1 MKSTN
6 FPLNLCHTAD
16 LLQDE
21 HHLDTCMYV
30 YSIFC
35 ACIYENFLTF
45 FTFPVVICI
54 GLSTSQYL
62 AIECN
67 TIRVDNFQCDKSI
80 TVIDYLN
87 TCVCKQITM
96 EMLKPVYLKK
106 NLSFRIATITES
118 QTLSCQLQP
127 HCAHPISSVC
137 KKTVSSG
144 DCM

>member
-1 MKSTN
+1 MRGSVFPSSVKSTN

-35 ACIYENFLTF
+35 ACLYVNFFTF

-54 GLSTSQYL
+54 GLSTSQDL
-62 AIECN
+62 ATECN
-67 TIRVDNFQCDKSI
+67 TIRVDKFQCDKSI
-80 TVIDYLN
+80 TVINYQN

-106 NLSFRIATITES
+106 KL
-118 QTLSCQLQP
+118 
-127 HCAHPISSVC
+127 
-137 KKTVSSG
+137 
-144 DCM
+144 

>member
-1 MKSTN
+1 
-6 FPLNLCHTAD
+6 
-16 LLQDE
+16 
-21 HHLDTCMYV
+21 MYV

-35 ACIYENFLTF
+35 ACLYVNFFTF

-62 AIECN
+62 ATECN
-67 TIRVDNFQCDKSI
+67 TIRVDKFQCDKSI
-80 TVIDYLN
+80 TVINYQN

-96 EMLKPVYLKK
+96 EMLKPVYYCTGLRITVYLKK
-106 NLSFRIATITES
+106 TLSFRIATITDS
-118 QTLSCQLQP
+118 QTMSCQLQP